1 MLGQAVKRFA
11 AGPKCAIPWLMTSFT
26 FVHVAD
32 LHLDAPFRG
41 VSSLLESGRD
51 VPPGT
56 AASMPSSF
64 SAGSHGGRLASFLQN
79 ATFTALERLTRLC
92 IDARADFL
100 LLAGDIYNSSDSSL
114 RARLALRESFLQL
127 EKAGITVFMAHGNHD
142 PYGGEQ
148 SAVPWPANVH
158 VFGETPGAYP
168 AMRGDAFLA
177 LVQGISHSRPGED
190 RNLAR
195 MFQRNIEPQWER
207 AFQIGLLHCAV
218 TGRSGAHA
226 AYAPCS
232 VDDLDASGLDYWALG
247 HVHGPQL
254 FRRPGALAGDSPLA
268 AYSGSSQGLHV
279 NESGPHGCLLV
290 RVDESRQAVA
300 EFVPLAPVRWET
312 AHLRLDGER
321 EDIENLTALMELAR
335 EEMDAL
341 AASIEKRDSGA
352 HETPGRGTDNGR
364 DPGLHERQGL
374 EVREKWSRGTHAG
387 WRPEL
392 LIVRLH
398 LDGRTALNAELRKGG
413 ALEDMREHMNR
424 ELAGS
429 GMLLRD
435 IVLETRPPVDEAA
448 LLLRDDLAG
457 ETQRIAQGLLQ
468 EPERLKDMAEQA
480 LKPLFNRSGVRQNV
494 SFPGEAEL
502 AVLAEEARLLCQ
514 NLLEGE

>member
-1 MLGQAVKRFA
+1 
-11 AGPKCAIPWLMTSFT
+11 MTSFT
-26 FVHVAD
+26 FVHAAD

-41 VSSLLESGRD
+41 VSSLLESSRD
-51 VPPGT
+51 LPPE
-56 AASMPSSF
+56 AASSYPAHSSRLSPAPS
-64 SAGSHGGRLASFLQN
+64 GRLAAFLQN
-79 ATFTALERLTRLC
+79 ATFIALERLTRLC

-127 EKAGITVFMAHGNHD
+127 EKAGIAVFMAHGNHD
-142 PYGGEQ
+142 PYGGEE
-148 SAVPWPANVH
+148 SVVPWPANVH
-158 VFGETPGAYP
+158 VFGETPGACP

-195 MFQRNIEPQWER
+195 MFRRNIESQWER

-254 FRRPGALAGDSPLA
+254 LHRPGALMGDSPLA

-279 NESGPHGCLLV
+279 NESGPHGCLFV
-290 RVDESRQAVA
+290 HVDESRRAAA

-312 AHLRLDGER
+312 AYLRLDGER
-321 EDIENLTALMELAR
+321 EDIENITALMELAR
-335 EEMDAL
+335 EELDAL
-341 AASIEKRDSGA
+341 AASVEKRDSGA
-352 HETPGRGTDNGR
+352 HETQNQET
-364 DPGLHERQGL
+364 
-374 EVREKWSRGTHAG
+374 REKWSRGTHAG

-398 LDGRTALNAELRKGG
+398 LGGRTALNAELRKGG
-413 ALEDMREHMNR
+413 TLEDMREHMNR

-435 IVLETRPPVDEAA
+435 IILETRPPVDEAA

-457 ETQRIAQGLLQ
+457 ETHRIAQGLLQ
-468 EPERLKDMAEQA
+468 EPERLKDMAHQA

-494 SFPGEAEL
+494 SFPDEAEL
-502 AVLAEEARLLCQ
+502 AALAEEARLLCQ